1 MQLYGIPWK
10 LKDLKDTPVGLGTG
24 LLSFSFRSQRVDL
37 QPNVWWRYE
46 KKSKFMSTYSGS
58 LDSIAWSMYSYSV
71 KLHDANFQKIFPKF
85 VD

>member
-37 QPNVWWRYE
+37 KPNVWWRYE
-46 KKSKFMSTYSGS
+46 KKSKFM
-58 LDSIAWSMYSYSV
+58 
-71 KLHDANFQKIFPKF
+71 
-85 VD
+85 